1 MNTLRWFVLLLSIG
15 LLGLPPTAV
24 AEDISSATVRIGILS
39 FRDRA
44 ETLKRWQPITG
55 YLKQVLPGWQIEL
68 EALHYPELEAAT
80 SAGKLDFVLTQP
92 AHYVLLA
99 YRHGLSSPLATLVEN
114 SQDFSLDRFGGVIV
128 ARRERQDLNVLSD
141 LRGQR
146 LASSAV
152 SSLGSYQMQ
161 AYELLRVGIHLP
173 EDATIVETGQPQDLA
188 IEALL
193 RGDADVAFVR
203 TGVIES
209 LLADGKLS
217 PDQLKVVAPQHSRD
231 FPLQHSTAL
240 YPEWALAAMPGVNQD
255 RARQLAAAMLA
266 MPHRGETAKAIGITG
281 FTIPRDYHPM
291 EDMLRKLR
299 APPFDAT
306 PNIDI
311 SDIWLSY
318 QGQIAGIA
326 VILSLLLAGGSF
338 TLILYN
344 RHLRVARMEL
354 KQSVDQLTLSQ
365 SELRKL
371 SMAIEQSPE
380 SVVITSTEPLIEYVN
395 EAFVQITGYS
405 RAEVIGQNP
414 RMLSAGLTA
423 SETYTSMWQSLLAG
437 NNWRGRLTNRR
448 KNGQDY
454 QENVLIAPVRDS
466 EGRVCNYLAFKQD
479 ITTQIET
486 EAEVYRLAHFDPLTG
501 LCNRSLLMERISQA
515 LAQSHHESRQHA
527 LLLINMD
534 RFKTLNDA
542 CGHTLGD
549 QLLVAFGGRLAGV
562 LEDGDTLARMSA
574 DEFALLLPGYET
586 LNESASRRVM
596 HSIEQV
602 LAMLRWPFMLGNE
615 ETIITAS
622 IGVAVFPQEGDETAA
637 DVLRRA
643 GTALHGAKAGGGNQ
657 VVFFDRSMGAKAE
670 ARFQIEHELRRGIS
684 QGELRLYCQSQ
695 VSADGAIQGGEILV
709 RWQHPQKGLTA
720 PGYFIPVAEASDLII
735 ELECWVIGETCRV
748 MAAQQKQG
756 RPMQLSVN
764 VSPRHFARADFADWL
779 CHLLQTH
786 GVDPAWLTLEVTEGL
801 VIQGIEDATAK
812 MRRLSELGIHFSLD
826 DFGTGYSSL
835 SYLKRLPF
843 HELKIDKSFIQ
854 DAPHDANDAR
864 LVEAILAVAQQ
875 FQLSVVAEGVE
886 TQEQADFL
894 NARAKVIHQGYLYS
908 RPEPIELWLK
918 KVTEQASGF

>member
-1 MNTLRWFVLLLSIG
+1 MNALRWFVLLLTFA
-15 LLGLPPTAV
+15 LLGLPPMAIADDV
-24 AEDISSATVRIGILS
+24 PSATVRIGILS
-39 FRDRA
+39 FRDRV
-44 ETLKRWQPITG
+44 ETLARWQPITG
-55 YLKQVLPGWQIEL
+55 YLKQALPGWQIEL
-68 EALHYPELEAAT
+68 DALHYPELEAAT

-99 YRHGLSSPLATLVEN
+99 YRHGLSSPLATLVED
-114 SQDFSLDRFGGVIV
+114 SQGLSLDRFGGVIV
-128 ARRERQDLNVLSD
+128 ARAERQDLNTLSD

-146 LASSAV
+146 LATSAV

-161 AYELLRVGIHLP
+161 AYALLQAGIRLP
-173 EDATIVETGQPQDLA
+173 EDARIVETGQPQDLA
-188 IEALL
+188 IDAVV

-203 TGVIES
+203 TGLVES
-209 LLADGKLS
+209 LRAEGKIM
-217 PDQLKVVAPQHSRD
+217 PDALKVIAPQHNPG
-231 FPLQHSTAL
+231 FPLLHSTAL
-240 YPEWALAAMPGVNQD
+240 YPEWALAAMSGVNQD
-255 RARQLAAAMLA
+255 LARQLAAAMLA
-266 MPHRGETAKAIGITG
+266 MPHRGETAKAVGITG

-306 PNIDI
+306 PNIDV
-311 SDIWLSY
+311 SDIWVNY
-318 QGQIAGIA
+318 QGQIAAIA
-326 VILSLLLAGGSF
+326 LVLSLLLAGGSF
-338 TLILYN
+338 TLFLYN
-344 RHLRVARMEL
+344 RHLRAARIEL

-395 EAFVQITGYS
+395 ETFVQVTGYS
-405 RAEVIGQNP
+405 RDEVIGQNP
-414 RMLSAGLTA
+414 RMLSAGLTG
-423 SETYTSMWQSLLAG
+423 SETYASMWQSLVAG
-437 NNWRGRLTNRR
+437 HNWRGRLTNRR

-454 QENVLIAPVRDS
+454 QENVLIAPVRDK
-466 EGRVCNYLAFKQD
+466 EGRICNYLAFKQD
-479 ITTQIET
+479 ITTQVET

-501 LCNRSLLMERISQA
+501 LCNRPLLMERISQA
-515 LAQSHHESRQHA
+515 LAQAHHDSRQHA

-586 LNESASRRVM
+586 LDESASRRVM
-596 HSIEQV
+596 HCIEQIQG
-602 LAMLRWPFMLGNE
+602 MLRWPFMLGTE
-615 ETIITAS
+615 ETTITAS
-622 IGVAVFPQEGDETAA
+622 IGVAFFPQEGSESAA
-637 DVLRRA
+637 DVLRRV
-643 GTALHGAKAGGGNQ
+643 GTALHGAKAGGGNL
-657 VVFFDRSMGAKAE
+657 VVFFDRSMGAEAE

-695 VSADGAIQGGEILV
+695 VSAEGAIQSGEILV

-720 PGYFIPVAEASDLII
+720 PGYFVPVAEASDLII
-735 ELECWVIGETCRV
+735 DLECWVIGETCQV

-756 RPMQLSVN
+756 RPVQLSVN

-779 CHLLQTH
+779 CQLLHTH

-801 VIQGIEDATAK
+801 VIQGIDDATAK
-812 MRRLSELGIHFSLD
+812 MKRLSDLGIHFSLD

-835 SYLKRLPF
+835 SYLKLLPF

-854 DAPHDANDAR
+854 DAPEDDNDAR

-894 NARAKVIHQGYLYS
+894 NARAKVIHQGYLYG
-908 RPEPIELWLK
+908 RPEPIAQWLARIK
-918 KVTEQASGF
+918 EQHVS